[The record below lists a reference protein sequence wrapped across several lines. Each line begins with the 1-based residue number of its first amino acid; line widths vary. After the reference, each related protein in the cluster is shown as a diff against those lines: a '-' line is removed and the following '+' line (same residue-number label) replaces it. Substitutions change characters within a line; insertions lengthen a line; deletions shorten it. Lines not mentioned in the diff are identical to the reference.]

1 MNLQEN
7 VNRIK
12 QVMGLLSEQQQNIEV
27 KIDGVQPYSK
37 NTDWDMVHAY
47 FGSKR
52 LTDDL
57 EERVSSALTKGD
69 YIVDNVVISTV
80 KQGGTI
86 KTNGTVSLRQASP
99 NENPHKYFTT
109 RGSIGVTTGD
119 TSDPDY
125 YVNRHDTQ
133 VSGLEGRLKSYYKSN
148 NVETFG
154 PYEIFISGTT
164 YAYKQSFFAIEG
176 QSSQV
181 NNNNGGNKRITVS
194 GNNLEDLR
202 NNMKAQTNISIDPK
216 TFVVNLNDN
225 KITFLMGDTE
235 VKSLSFLYD
244 DKGQMSS
251 RLVDSKAKN
260 PTMKTALTGKTGNI
274 EWAVVYFS

>member
-12 QVMGLLSEQQQNIEV
+12 QVMGLLSEQQQNIDV
-27 KIDGVQPYSK
+27 KIDGVQPYNK

-57 EERVSSALTKGD
+57 EERVSNTLTKGN

-80 KQGGTI
+80 KQGGNI

-109 RGSIGVTTGD
+109 RGSIGDINTDKG
-119 TSDPDY
+119 DPDY
-125 YVNRHDTQ
+125 YVNRHDKQ
-133 VSGLEGRLKSYYKSN
+133 VGGLDGRLKSFYKSN
-148 NVETFG
+148 NVDTFG

-164 YAYKQSFFAIEG
+164 FAYKQSFFAIEG
-176 QSSQV
+176 QKSQS
-181 NNNNGGNKRITVS
+181 NNNQQITVQGTNES
-194 GNNLEDLR
+194 DLR
-202 NNMKAQTNISIDPK
+202 NKMKAQTNISINPNSFIVDM
-216 TFVVNLNDN
+216 NNY
-225 KITFLMGDTE
+225 KISFEPGNTK
-235 VKSLSFLYD
+235 VKSLSFIFD
-244 DKGQMSS
+244 DKGQLET
-251 RLVDSKAKN
+251 RLPDILSQN
-260 PTMKTALTGKTGNI
+260 PTMSVAQKGKSGI
-274 EWAVVYFS
+274 LEWAIVYFQ

>member
-12 QVMGLLSEQQQNIEV
+12 QVMGLLSEQQQNIDV
-27 KIDGVQPYSK
+27 KIDGVQPYNK

-57 EERVSSALTKGD
+57 EERVSKVLSGGT
-69 YIVDNVVISTV
+69 YVVDNVVISTV
-80 KQGGTI
+80 KQGSTI

-99 NENPHKYFTT
+99 NETPHKYFTT
-109 RGSIGVTTGD
+109 RGSIGDINTDKG
-119 TSDPDY
+119 DPDY
-125 YVNRHDTQ
+125 YVNRHDKQ
-133 VSGLEGRLKSYYKSN
+133 VDGLDGRLKSFYKSN

-176 QSSQV
+176 QKSQS
-181 NNNNGGNKRITVS
+181 NNNQQITVQGTNES
-194 GNNLEDLR
+194 DLR
-202 NNMKAQTNISIDPK
+202 NKMKAQTNISINPNSFIVDM
-216 TFVVNLNDN
+216 NNY
-225 KITFLMGDTE
+225 KISFEPGNTK
-235 VKSLSFLYD
+235 VKSLSFIFD

-251 RLVDSKAKN
+251 RLVDIKAKN

-274 EWAVVYFS
+274 EWVVSYF

>member
-27 KIDGVQPYSK
+27 KIDGVQPYNK

-57 EERVSSALTKGD
+57 EERVSNTLTKGN

-80 KQGGTI
+80 KQGSTI

-99 NENPHKYFTT
+99 NETPHKYFTT
-109 RGSIGVTTGD
+109 RGSIGDINTDKGD
-119 TSDPDY
+119 PNY
-125 YVNRHDTQ
+125 YVNRHDKQ
-133 VSGLEGRLKSYYKSN
+133 VGGLDGRLKSFYKSN
-148 NVETFG
+148 NVKTFG

-164 YAYKQSFFAIEG
+164 FAYKQSFFAIEG
-176 QSSQV
+176 QKSQV
-181 NNNNGGNKRITVS
+181 TNNKSNQQIIVQGTTES
-194 GNNLEDLR
+194 DLR
-202 NNMKAQTNISIDPK
+202 EKMKAQTNISID
-216 TFVVNLNDN
+216 TNSFVVDMNNY
-225 KITFLMGDTE
+225 KISFETGNTK
-235 VKSLSFLYD
+235 VKSLSLIFD
-244 DKGQMSS
+244 DKGQLDT
-251 RLVDSKAKN
+251 RLPDIQSKN
-260 PTMKTALTGKTGNI
+260 PTMEIIKKGKTGNV
-274 EWAVVYFS
+274 EWVVVYFQ